1 MTSKYDL
8 ETIELPAKWKPSPL
22 FTGGLILVVVGALFG
37 IFVKGQGSSADSELR
52 FVAHSYLANFMFIM
66 TIALGA
72 LFFILIQFVSRAGWS
87 TSIRRIAELI
97 MSTIPF
103 LALLFLP
110 IIAALFAG
118 KNIPYEWNVPEEV
131 HSSVVKAK
139 IEDVPVEQRSSL
151 SEQPAEPN
159 K

>member
-8 ETIELPAKWKPSPL
+8 ESIELPAKWNPIPL
-22 FTGGLILVVVGALFG
+22 AFGGLVLLVIGALFG
-37 IFVKGQGSSADSELR
+37 IFIAGDESESSMLR
-52 FVAHSYLANFMFIM
+52 FLSHSYLANFMFIM

-103 LALLFLP
+103 LTLLFLP
-110 IIAALFAG
+110 IIFALFAG

-139 IEDVPVEQRSSL
+139 IDVGYLTKEWFFIRSIVYFG
-151 SEQPAEPN
+151 
-159 K
+159 

>member
-1 MTSKYDL
+1 
-8 ETIELPAKWKPSPL
+8 
-22 FTGGLILVVVGALFG
+22 
-37 IFVKGQGSSADSELR
+37 
-52 FVAHSYLANFMFIM
+52 M

-139 IEDVPVEQRSSL
+139 IDVGYLTKQWFFIRSIVYFGL
-151 SEQPAEPN
+151 WRPAFGYG
-159 K
+159 